1 MANLADMRIVIVGGG
16 LAAATAAEELR
27 ERGYEGELA
36 LYAAED
42 HLPYERPPLSKEVLL
57 GDEDLD
63 IVYRHDA
70 DWYAEHD
77 VELHLGEQV
86 TGLDTEAKLIT
97 TDAGAAPYDRLLL
110 ATGAQPRVLE
120 SVAGADPLYLRTI
133 EDNQAL
139 EPALVEGARVV
150 IVGAGWIGLEVAAAA
165 RKAGASVT
173 VVEGRELPL
182 LGALGP
188 EMAEVFATLHRE
200 HDVDLRLDTS
210 VEGAERTAGGEVV
223 VHTSGGDVTGDLLVV
238 GTGATPDV
246 TLAEAGGLEVGD
258 GIVVD
263 ATLRT
268 SDPDVY
274 AVGDVALHDHPT
286 LGRLRVEHWDNAI
299 EQAKVA
305 AHNLIGGEEPYERQP
320 YFFTDQYDL
329 GMEYVG
335 HASPDDEVVTRGDVE
350 GRQFQAYWVRD
361 GLVVAAMH
369 VNDWDA
375 SDTIKAAVGKPVD

>member
-1 MANLADMRIVIVGGG
+1 MGGG
-16 LAAATAAEELR
+16 LAGATAVEELR
-27 ERGYEGELA
+27 ERGFEGELA

-57 GDEDLD
+57 GDQGIEA
-63 IVYRHDA
+63 VYPHDGA
-70 DWYAEHD
+70 WYAEHD
-77 VELHLGEQV
+77 VELHLGERV
-86 TGLDTEAKLIT
+86 TGLDTAARLLT
-97 TDAGAAPYDRLLL
+97 TEQGAAPYDKVLI

-120 SVAGADPLYLRTI
+120 SVADADPLYLRTI
-133 EDNQAL
+133 DDNETLRAAL
-139 EPALVEGARVV
+139 TEGARVV

-165 RKAGASVT
+165 RRAGAAVT
-173 VVEGRELPL
+173 VIEGRELPL
-182 LGALGP
+182 LGVLGP
-188 EMAEVFATLHRE
+188 DMAAVFADLHRE

-210 VEGAERTAGGEVV
+210 VDGADRTDEGVT
-223 VHTSGGDVTGDLLVV
+223 VHTSDGDVTGDVLVV

-246 TLAEAGGLEVGD
+246 SLAESAGLEVGD

-274 AVGDVALHDHPT
+274 AVGDVAQHDHPT
-286 LGRLRVEHWDNAI
+286 LGRLRVEHWDNAMQ
-299 EQAKVA
+299 QAKVA
-305 AHNLIGGEEPYERQP
+305 ARNLLGGEEAYDRQP

-335 HASPDDEVVTRGDVE
+335 RGSADDEVVTRGDVA
-350 GRQFQAYWVRD
+350 GREFQAYWVRD
-361 GLVVAAMH
+361 GIVVAAMQ

-375 SDTIKAAVGKPVD
+375 SDAIKAAVGKPLD